1 MAERWTEQGYNTN
14 LVLDF
19 VGLAP
24 STFYAVK
31 TRRAKEVPSGQS
43 RARRGGRPVSSSCRT
58 REGKVVPDEEVKEW
72 LYELISGD
80 GFPYGYRKLTAA
92 LKQEYGLIVNHKK
105 VYRLCKEL
113 GILLPQRKKK
123 VRPPRRLAQRTNVSS
138 PNQLWQM
145 DVKYGYIAGT
155 DQFFFQLSLID
166 VFDRTV
172 IGYHLGLSCTA
183 VDACRV
189 LNNSL
194 KARGLTKG
202 MLMPKL
208 RTDNGPQ
215 FIAKRF
221 EETCLALGVV
231 HERTPVKTPNLN
243 AYIEAFHAI
252 LENECYSRHEF
263 ESFIDAYREITR
275 YMDYYNRRRK
285 HGSLG
290 YTAPVEYYRAFLN
303 HEVRARSLVA

>member
-1 MAERWTEQGYNTN
+1 MVERWTEQGYSTS
-14 LVLDF
+14 LVCDF

-31 TRRAKEVPSGQS
+31 ARRAKEVSSGQS

-80 GFPYGYRKLTAA
+80 GFPYGYRKLTAV
-92 LKQEYGLIVNHKK
+92 LKREYGLIVNHKK

-123 VRPPRRLAQRTNVSS
+123 FSRPRQLAQRESVSG

-155 DQFFFQLSLID
+155 EQFFFQLSLID

-172 IGYHLGLSCTA
+172 I
-183 VDACRV
+183 D
-189 LNNSL
+189 
-194 KARGLTKG
+194 
-202 MLMPKL
+202 
-208 RTDNGPQ
+208 
-215 FIAKRF
+215 
-221 EETCLALGVV
+221 
-231 HERTPVKTPNLN
+231 
-243 AYIEAFHAI
+243 
-252 LENECYSRHEF
+252 
-263 ESFIDAYREITR
+263 
-275 YMDYYNRRRK
+275 
-285 HGSLG
+285 
-290 YTAPVEYYRAFLN
+290 
-303 HEVRARSLVA
+303 

>member
-1 MAERWTEQGYNTN
+1 MVDRWTGQGYNIS
-14 LVLDF
+14 LVCDF

-24 STFYAVK
+24 STYYAVK
-31 TRRAKEVPSGQS
+31 ARRNQDEPSGKIKTN
-43 RARRGGRPVSSSCRT
+43 RGGRPQSNCCLT
-58 REGKVVPDEEVKEW
+58 REGKVVPDEQVKEW
-72 LYELISGD
+72 LCELISGD

-92 LKQEYGLIVNHKK
+92 LKQEYGLIINHKK

-123 VRPPRRLAQRTNVSS
+123 FSRPRQLAQRESVSG

-172 IGYHLGLSCTA
+172 IDYHLGLTCTA
-183 VDACRV
+183 ADACRV
-189 LNNSL
+189 LKNSL
-194 KARGLTKG
+194 KTRGLAKG
-202 MLMPKL
+202 MPMPKL

-215 FIAKRF
+215 FIARKF
-221 EETCLALGVV
+221 EETCASLGVM
-231 HERTPVKTPNLN
+231 HERTPAKTPNLN

-252 LENECYSRHEF
+252 LEQEC
-263 ESFIDAYREITR
+263 
-275 YMDYYNRRRK
+275 
-285 HGSLG
+285 
-290 YTAPVEYYRAFLN
+290 
-303 HEVRARSLVA
+303 